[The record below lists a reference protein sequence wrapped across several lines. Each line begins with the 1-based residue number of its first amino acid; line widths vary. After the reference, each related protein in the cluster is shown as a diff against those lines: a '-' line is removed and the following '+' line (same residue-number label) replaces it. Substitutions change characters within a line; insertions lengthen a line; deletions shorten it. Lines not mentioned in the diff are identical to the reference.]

1 MIRVLVV
8 DDHQVIRSGLTT
20 LLESAGD
27 ISVDASAASGQEA
40 IDAATDRPP
49 DVVLMDLS
57 MPAMDGIEAT
67 RRLREHDPDLRVVV
81 LTSYGDRR
89 RIIEALDA
97 GACGYLLKDASP
109 EDLVNAVRAAAAGG
123 APMDP
128 RVGAVL
134 LSERQENRAGSAAGA
149 KLSERETDVLRLVTA
164 GRLNKQIARE
174 LGISEKTVKSHLT
187 RVFDRLGVTDRTQ
200 AALWAEREGI
210 FKDPTD

>member
-20 LLESAGD
+20 LLESEAD
-27 ISVDASAASGQEA
+27 IEVHRSVGSGEAAVTAYREDGA
-40 IDAATDRPP
+40 

-57 MPAMDGIEAT
+57 MPNMDGIEAT
-67 RRLREHDPDLRVVV
+67 KALRRQDPEVRVVV

-89 RIIEALDA
+89 RITAALDA

-109 EDLVNAVRAAAAGG
+109 NDLVSAVRAAASGG

-128 RVGAVL
+128 RVGAVI
-134 LSERQENRAGSAAGA
+134 LSERTERNLPAQPR
-149 KLSERETDVLRLVTA
+149 LSERETEVLRLVTA

-174 LGISEKTVKSHLT
+174 LGISEKTVKAHLS
-187 RVFDRLGVTDRTQ
+187 RVFERLGVSDRTQ

-210 FKDPTD
+210 FDGTGTT